1 MPHHRTHL
9 EIDKFDW
16 ESWWAL
22 RTSEHHDAQD
32 SDGHHPKHHG
42 LHVFMAP
49 KHQGPRGQLPGKH
62 HGPIVDYGSRHH
74 GPWGMGARGQSSTIS
89 KRGRGTASAGSL
101 AFASTDPDIE
111 RPARRKAPCG
121 HGTHARH
128 GLCYRAQ
135 TNLTPQ
141 ALWHVRARE
150 PFFEKNY
157 SIGFEVGL
165 RLLSPASKSE
175 CNHSDMAAGRLWNK
189 CGDGAAIH
197 INLNWC
203 LALGVCST
211 LHRHLQHEGGIVAKC
226 RFAHDRRVTLKAAR

>member
-1 MPHHRTHL
+1 MMRKIVMATIRSTTDSMFSWRPNTRAL
-9 EIDKFDW
+9 AGSYQ
-16 ESWWAL
+16 ESTTDPSSITGLDITDLGAWA
-22 RTSEHHDAQD
+22 RAANPQ
-32 SDGHHPKHHG
+32 
-42 LHVFMAP
+42 
-49 KHQGPRGQLPGKH
+49 
-62 HGPIVDYGSRHH
+62 
-74 GPWGMGARGQSSTIS
+74 QSQNAE
-89 KRGRGTASAGSL
+89 GGTASAGSL

-111 RPARRKAPCG
+111 RPARRKGPCG